1 MEPYWEWMKYA
12 FLRPPLYHWGK
23 IEKEF
28 DAAMVRI
35 FDERAA
41 VQATLDDLAQRID
54 WLIAAEQ
61 KRGSIALHLLN
72 KGMLRDVRPRQDQL
86 D

>member
-1 MEPYWEWMKYA
+1 MHEVC
-12 FLRPPLYHWGK
+12 FFRPPLYHWGK
-23 IEKEF
+23 IGKEF

-54 WLIAAEQ
+54 RLIAAE
-61 KRGSIALHLLN
+61 
-72 KGMLRDVRPRQDQL
+72 RQEEQHRAAPAE
-86 D
+86 